1 MNAAVLLLA
10 LLSLATLASR
20 QGGFAALLASTLP
33 ACVAGLVA
41 GPRALGYLSTPLLT
55 GLSLA
60 TAVGVCWLGML
71 LGLRWR
77 QHPPHVAA
85 LFPATALVVVVAA
98 ASAML
103 GAGVLAMWR
112 ATPTFDVAMACGLL
126 VAATLVPFSTSSQ
139 DAIRRASTVDVL
151 ALVAVW
157 AAVLLLC
164 ASVAATTT
172 FVLWG
177 LALAVGMS
185 AVLIGG
191 DDDVRRFS
199 AVLAATAL
207 ITALAW
213 ALDVHVGVVG
223 SGLGLG
229 IGVRARRS
237 TFEGMLS
244 ATAEPVRLVVAFLVA
259 AGLAIDGKAAA
270 IGVVVGLGV
279 AGIVVV
285 VALARRQSLRELA
298 SSTATSST
306 GLLVLGGL
314 ALLHAPLPEPTVAAL
329 GIAFIVVDVVA
340 VGASLWSRRALRG
353 AA

>member
-1 MNAAVLLLA
+1 VSAALLLLA

-20 QGGFAALLASTLP
+20 QGGFTALLASTLP

-41 GPRALGYLSTPLLT
+41 GPRALGYLSGPLLT
-55 GLSLA
+55 GLSLS
-60 TAVGVCWLGML
+60 TAVGVCWLGVL
-71 LGLRWR
+71 LGLRLR
-77 QHPPHVAA
+77 QHPPQVTS
-85 LFPATALVVVVAA
+85 LLPATALVGVVAA
-98 ASAML
+98 VSAL
-103 GAGVLAMWR
+103 FGAGVLSMWR
-112 ATPTFDVAMACGLL
+112 ATPASGVAIACGLL

-139 DAIRRASTVDVL
+139 DAIRRASTVDAL
-151 ALVAVW
+151 ALAAVCG
-157 AAVLLLC
+157 AVLLLFDR
-164 ASVAATTT
+164 STATTT

-207 ITALAW
+207 CTALAS
-213 ALDVHVGVVG
+213 ALDVHLGVVG

-229 IGVRARRS
+229 IVARARR
-237 TFEGMLS
+237 TAFEAMLL
-244 ATAEPVRLVVAFLVA
+244 ATAQPVRLVVAFLVA
-259 AGLAIDGKAAA
+259 AGLAVDARAAA

-285 VALARRQSLRELA
+285 VALARRRSLRELA

-329 GIAFIVVDVVA
+329 GIGFIVVDVVA
-340 VGASLWSRRALRG
+340 VGAALWSRRTERD

>member
-1 MNAAVLLLA
+1 VNAAILLLA

-20 QGGFAALLASTLP
+20 QGGFAAVLASTLP

-41 GPRALGYLSTPLLT
+41 GPRALGYLSAPLLT

-60 TAVGVCWLGML
+60 TAVGVCWLGVL
-71 LGLRWR
+71 LGLRLR
-77 QHPPHVAA
+77 QHPPHLTSLV
-85 LFPATALVVVVAA
+85 PAFALVVVVAA
-98 ASAML
+98 ASAVL
-103 GAGVLAMWR
+103 GAGVLSMWR
-112 ATPTFDVAMACGLL
+112 AVPTFNVALACGLL
-126 VAATLVPFSTSSQ
+126 VAATLVPFSTSSH
-139 DAIRRASTVDVL
+139 DAVRRASTVDAL
-151 ALVAVW
+151 ALLAVW
-157 AAVLLLC
+157 IAVLLLF
-164 ASVAATTT
+164 AHTAATTT
-172 FVLWG
+172 VVLCG
-177 LALAVGMS
+177 LACAVGMS

-207 ITALAW
+207 MTAVAF

-223 SGLGLG
+223 SALGLG
-229 IGVRARRS
+229 VVVRARRS
-237 TFEGMLS
+237 TFEAMLS

-259 AGLAIDGKAAA
+259 AGLAVDGKAAA
-270 IGVVVGLGV
+270 IGAVVGLGV

-298 SSTATSST
+298 NSTATSST

-314 ALLHAPLPEPTVAAL
+314 ALLHAPLPDPTVAAL
-329 GIAFIVVDVVA
+329 GIGFIVVDVVA
-340 VGASLWSRRALRG
+340 VVASLWSRRAMRS

>member
-1 MNAAVLLLA
+1 VNAAILLLL

-20 QGGFAALLASTLP
+20 QGGFAAVLASTLP

-60 TAVGVCWLGML
+60 TAVGVCWLGVL

-77 QHPPHVAA
+77 QHPPQLTSLVPAA
-85 LFPATALVVVVAA
+85 ALVVVVAA
-98 ASAML
+98 ASAVL
-103 GAGVLAMWR
+103 GAGVMSMWR
-112 ATPTFDVAMACGLL
+112 ARPTFDVALACGLL
-126 VAATLVPFSTSSQ
+126 VAATVVPFSTSSH
-139 DAIRRASTVDVL
+139 DAIRRASTVDAL
-151 ALVAVW
+151 ALLAVCG
-157 AAVLLLC
+157 AVLLLF
-164 ASVAATTT
+164 AHTAAITT
-172 FVLWG
+172 VGLWG

-207 ITALAW
+207 MTAMAF
-213 ALDVHVGVVG
+213 ALDVHFGVVG
-223 SGLGLG
+223 SALGLG
-229 IGVRARRS
+229 IVVRARHS
-237 TFEGMLS
+237 TFESMLL

-259 AGLAIDGKAAA
+259 AGLEVDGKAAA

-285 VALARRQSLRELA
+285 VALAQRQSLRELA

-314 ALLHAPLPEPTVAAL
+314 ALLHARLPDPTVAAL

-340 VGASLWSRRALRG
+340 VVASLWSRRALRG
-353 AA
+353 AR

>member
-1 MNAAVLLLA
+1 VNAAVLLLA

-20 QGGFAALLASTLP
+20 QGGFTALLASTLP

-41 GPRALGYLSTPLLT
+41 GPRALGYLSAPLLT

-60 TAVGVCWLGML
+60 TAVGVCWLGVL
-71 LGLRWR
+71 LGLRLR
-77 QHPPHVAA
+77 QHPPQVTSLLPAAA
-85 LFPATALVVVVAA
+85 LVGVVAA
-98 ASAML
+98 ASAL
-103 GAGVLAMWR
+103 FGAGVLAMWR
-112 ATPTFDVAMACGLL
+112 ATPALDVAMACGLL
-126 VAATLVPFSTSSQ
+126 VAATLVPFSTSSN
-139 DAIRRASTVDVL
+139 DAIRRASTVDAL
-151 ALVAVW
+151 ALVAVCG
-157 AAVLLLC
+157 AVLLLFDL
-164 ASVAATTT
+164 SMATTT

-185 AVLIGG
+185 AVLVGG
-191 DDDVRRFS
+191 DDVLRFS

-207 ITALAW
+207 MTAVAW

-229 IGVRARRS
+229 VAVRARRAG
-237 TFEGMLS
+237 FEAMLL

-259 AGLAIDGKAAA
+259 AGLAVDGKAAA

-285 VALARRQSLRELA
+285 VALARRRSLLELA

-314 ALLHAPLPEPTVAAL
+314 ALLHVPLPEPTVAAL
-329 GIAFIVVDVVA
+329 GIGFIVVDVVA
-340 VGASLWSRRALRG
+340 VGASLWSRRSIRG